1 MIDRYIYSFVYGQL
15 QQFPAVA
22 LLGPRQVGKTTLAL
36 QLASNLPIESTY
48 LDLERPSD
56 LVKLNDMEFYL
67 KHHSDKLIIID
78 EIQRK
83 PDLFPVLRS
92 IIDENRRKGR
102 IYGQFLLLGS
112 SSGELLHKLS
122 ESLAGRINYVNMSG
136 LTLLEVGESEVNKL
150 WLRGGFPDSF
160 LAKSDIL
167 SLQWRDALIR
177 TYLEREIPALGSKIP
192 AESLRRLFAMLAHSQ
207 GEMLN
212 TSRLATSLGVSVPTI
227 GRYLDVFTELFLI
240 RILRPWF
247 SNYGKRLVKTPKV
260 FLRDCGLL
268 HALLG
273 IHDYESL
280 LSHPIAGGSWE
291 GFVIENLVSCVGPNA
306 SLWYYRTSAGAEV
319 DLVIEYQP
327 SKLVAIEIKRSSS
340 PAPSRGFHNSLAD
353 LSPQYS
359 YVVYPGKERYKV
371 SENSEVI
378 GLTSLMKELKSFT

>member
-1 MIDRYIYSFVYGQL
+1 MIDRYIYPFVYEHL

-56 LVKLNDMEFYL
+56 LVKLNDAEFYL
-67 KHHSDKLIIID
+67 KYHSDKLIIID

-92 IIDENRRKGR
+92 IIDENRRTGR
-102 IYGQFLLLGS
+102 IGGQFLLLGS
-112 SSGELLHKLS
+112 SSGELLHKSS
-122 ESLAGRINYVNMSG
+122 ESLAGRINYVDMSG
-136 LTLLEVGESEVNKL
+136 LTLLEVGETEVNKL
-150 WLRGGFPDSF
+150 WFRGGFPDSF

-177 TYLEREIPALGSKIP
+177 TYIEREIPALGSKIP
-192 AESLRRLFAMLAHSQ
+192 AEPLRRFFSMLAYSQ
-207 GEMLN
+207 ADMFN
-212 TSRLATSLGVSVPTI
+212 ASRLAASLGVSVPTV
-227 GRYLDVFTELFLI
+227 GRYLDVFTDLFLL
-240 RILRPWF
+240 RVLRPWF

-280 LSHPIAGGSWE
+280 LSHPIAGSSWE
-291 GFVIENLVSCVGPNA
+291 GFVIENLVSCVGSNA

-340 PAPSRGFHNSLAD
+340 PVPSRGFHNSRAD

-359 YVVYPGKERYKV
+359 YIVYPGKERYKV
-371 SENSEVI
+371 SDNVEVI
-378 GLTSLMKELKSFT
+378 GLASLMKELKSFT